1 MLLGLNWQSEALNK
15 TAPHQQP
22 TAITLPAA
30 IDHNRVI
37 INVTLTLPDGS
48 SQTVRAWVD
57 HGNPDLYISRR
68 VASLL
73 GLPVTCN
80 DQECSSPPPK
90 QIAVGEMTIPL
101 NGIKEG
107 RIPLRPV
114 NSAAVLAL
122 GMSAEINLPA
132 SVLRNY
138 DVLVDFPQHH
148 FTIGLPGTI
157 HFRGASAKVR
167 VTENGLI
174 QIPSQIEN
182 KKYNLALDLGSSI
195 SFLSDELF
203 DKLASSHP
211 DWPHMIGAVGSA
223 NMWGADEETKWK
235 VMRLGRVQY
244 GPLFLTDV
252 PVAALPKNTLDF
264 FEKRAGMPT
273 IGLLGANV
281 FQNYRV
287 GLDYAHSTV
296 YFDIGKM
303 SSFPDFDVV
312 GLVLRPEDDGRFTIL
327 SVADFEGKPSI
338 DGIQAGDHL
347 VAVNEIPVQGS
358 TMGQVWAMLG
368 GTPGQE
374 RRLTIERGGKHFF
387 VAAKV
392 QHFLAEVMD
401 EDNKKKK
408 K

>member
-1 MLLGLNWQSEALNK
+1 MRAVIAGCFLLLGLNWQSEAQNK

-48 SQTVRAWVD
+48 SQTVQAWVD
-57 HGNPDLYISRR
+57 NGNPDLYTSRR

-101 NGIKEG
+101 NGIKEA

-148 FTIGLPGTI
+148 FTIGSPGTI

-167 VTENGLI
+167 VAENGLI

-281 FQNYRV
+281 FQ
-287 GLDYAHSTV
+287 
-296 YFDIGKM
+296 
-303 SSFPDFDVV
+303 
-312 GLVLRPEDDGRFTIL
+312 
-327 SVADFEGKPSI
+327 
-338 DGIQAGDHL
+338 
-347 VAVNEIPVQGS
+347 
-358 TMGQVWAMLG
+358 
-368 GTPGQE
+368 
-374 RRLTIERGGKHFF
+374 
-387 VAAKV
+387 
-392 QHFLAEVMD
+392 
-401 EDNKKKK
+401 
-408 K
+408 